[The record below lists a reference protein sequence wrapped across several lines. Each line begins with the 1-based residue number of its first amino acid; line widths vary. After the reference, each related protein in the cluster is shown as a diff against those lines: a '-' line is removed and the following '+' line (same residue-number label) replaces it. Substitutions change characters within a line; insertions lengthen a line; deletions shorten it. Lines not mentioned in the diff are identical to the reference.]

1 MKAYEVYI
9 DNDDLLFSSG
19 TQIKVYWSPQTILPM
34 ESPGSYSVDILLME
48 LNLTSG
54 KWEHLVT
61 VGTNLT
67 NKGNAEVEIPEIEIL
82 DNVNSSFSPVVV
94 QVSVSSVSTSVVD
107 KKTSNLLK
115 KLGKLAHRILK
126 NSAVRYLK
134 KLPKRAAGQA
144 TQRLLCEAWSRLQTD
159 NIGQEIL
166 DRLPPCP
173 RTSAGAR
180 APNSGFKEER
190 FSSSI
195 PVVGQVQNFFKT
207 TTVDDNFREFFNP
220 GTSSCFR
227 QIVTD
232 RSAT

>member
-1 MKAYEVYI
+1 MKAYEVHI

-19 TQIKVYWSPQTILPM
+19 TPIKVHWSPQTILPV
-34 ESPGSYSVDILLME
+34 ESPGSYSVDIHLME
-48 LNLTSG
+48 LNLTSE

-61 VGTNLT
+61 VGTNLI
-67 NKGNAEVEIPEIEIL
+67 NNGSAEIKLPEIEVL
-82 DNVNSSFSPVVV
+82 ENVNSSFSPVVV
-94 QVSVSSVSTSVVD
+94 QVSVSSVVLD
-107 KKTSNLLK
+107 NKKTSGLLK
-115 KLGKLAHRILK
+115 KLGKLARRVLK

-134 KLPKRAAGQA
+134 KLPRQA
-144 TQRLLCEAWSRLQTD
+144 VQRKLCEAWSRLQPD

-173 RTSAGAR
+173 RTLASAR

-190 FSSSI
+190 FSSSL

-207 TTVDDNFREFFNP
+207 TIVDDTFREFFHP

-232 RSAT
+232 RSAA

>member
-9 DNDDLLFSSG
+9 DNNDLLFSSG
-19 TQIKVYWSPQTILPM
+19 APITVYWSPQTILPV

-67 NKGNAEVEIPEIEIL
+67 NNGCAEVQIPEIEVL

-126 NSAVRYLK
+126 NSAVRYLR
-134 KLPKRAAGQA
+134 KLSKQAAGQA
-144 TQRLLCEAWSRLQTD
+144 AQRLLCEAWSRLQPD
-159 NIGQEIL
+159 NTGQEIL

-180 APNSGFKEER
+180 APNSGLKEER

-195 PVVGQVQNFFKT
+195 PVVGKIQNFFKT
-207 TTVDDNFREFFNP
+207 TIIDDKVQEFFNP

>member
-1 MKAYEVYI
+1 MKAYEVHI

-19 TQIKVYWSPQTILPM
+19 TPIKVYWSPQSIFPV
-34 ESPGSYSVDILLME
+34 ESPGSYSVDIHLME
-48 LNLTSG
+48 LNLTSE

-67 NKGNAEVEIPEIEIL
+67 NNGRAEVKTPEIEVL
-82 DNVNSSFSPVVV
+82 DSVNNSVSPVVV
-94 QVSVSSVSTSVVD
+94 QVSVSSVSTSVNN

-115 KLGKLAHRILK
+115 KLGRLARRILK

-134 KLPKRAAGQA
+134 KLPRQAA
-144 TQRLLCEAWSRLQTD
+144 QRFLCEAWSRLQPD

-166 DRLPPCP
+166 NRLPPCP
-173 RTSAGAR
+173 PTIAGAR
-180 APNSGFKEER
+180 APNSGLKEER

-195 PVVGQVQNFFKT
+195 QVAGKVQNFFNT
-207 TTVDDNFREFFNP
+207 TIVDDKFREFFHP

-232 RSAT
+232 RSAA

>member
-19 TQIKVYWSPQTILPM
+19 TPIKVHWSPQMILPV
-34 ESPGSYSVDILLME
+34 ESPGSYSVDIHLME
-48 LNLTSG
+48 LNLTSE

-61 VGTNLT
+61 VGTNLI
-67 NKGNAEVEIPEIEIL
+67 NNGSAEIKLPEIEVFE
-82 DNVNSSFSPVVV
+82 NVNSSFSPVVV
-94 QVSVSSVSTSVVD
+94 QVSVSSDNT
-107 KKTSNLLK
+107 KTSSLLK
-115 KLGKLAHRILK
+115 KLGKLARRILK

-134 KLPKRAAGQA
+134 KLSRQA
-144 TQRLLCEAWSRLQTD
+144 VQRKLCEAWSRLQPD

-173 RTSAGAR
+173 RTLASAR
-180 APNSGFKEER
+180 ALNSGFKEER
-190 FSSSI
+190 FSSSL
-195 PVVGQVQNFFKT
+195 PVVGQLQNFFKT
-207 TTVDDNFREFFNP
+207 TIVDDTFREFFHP

-232 RSAT
+232 RSAA